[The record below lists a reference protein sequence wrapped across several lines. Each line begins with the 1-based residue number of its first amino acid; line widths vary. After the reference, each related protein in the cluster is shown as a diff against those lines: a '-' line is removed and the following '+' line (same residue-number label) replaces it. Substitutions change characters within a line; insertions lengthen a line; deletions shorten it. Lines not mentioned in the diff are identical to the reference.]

1 MFSDVVSKEVE
12 DKSTEVAMGIGG
24 QPDTALLLAVENLSK
39 SFGTQPLWRDVSF
52 TLHEG
57 ESLSICGASGSGKS
71 TLLLAIGGLET
82 VQSGTVMF
90 DGYPVIGGRQA
101 HVEGIGYVFQH
112 YHLVEELTVREN
124 LLLPFSIRFGIK
136 QMPDIWDDVLELLGL
151 KPFLEQLPTTL
162 SGGERQRAALAR
174 AVLAKPKLLLADE
187 PTGSLDEVT
196 GERVMELLLQVCQWF
211 RMSLI
216 LVTHAP
222 TFAAQTH
229 RRMVLK
235 DGFLR
240 KQT

>member
-1 MFSDVVSKEVE
+1 MSIQ
-12 DKSTEVAMGIGG
+12 STEATTEVRELTDIA
-24 QPDTALLLAVENLSK
+24 PLLAVENLSK

-71 TLLLAIGGLET
+71 TLLLVIGGLET
-82 VQSGTVMF
+82 IQSGTVTF
-90 DGYPVIGGRQA
+90 DGHPVVGGQRA

-112 YHLVEELTVREN
+112 YHLIEELTVREN
-124 LLLPFSIRFGIK
+124 LLLPFSIRFGSK
-136 QMPDIWDDVLELLGL
+136 QMPDIWDDVLNLLGL

-187 PTGSLDEVT
+187 PTGSLDEAT
-196 GERVMELLLQVCQWF
+196 GARVMELLLQVCQRF

-216 LVTHAP
+216 LVTHST

-229 RRMVLK
+229 RRTVLK
-235 DGFLR
+235 DGLLCE
-240 KQT
+240 QTP